1 MFADAQRNRFDESL
15 DRVIAE
21 LPEDLRALMEDV
33 PLIVEDEPSRELAD
47 QLGIDRS
54 TTDLCGLHS
63 GVPLTQRSVQDG
75 ARLPDRMMLFRGPI
89 ERVARHRGGSL
100 TRQVRTTLLHEIG
113 HHFGLGEED
122 LERLGYA

>member
-47 QLGIDRS
+47 QLGIDREF
-54 TTDLCGLHS
+54 LLGGYIS
-63 GVPLTQRSVQDG
+63 GY
-75 ARLPDRMMLFRGPI
+75 LFPGFQACWGPC
-89 ERVARHRGGSL
+89 
-100 TRQVRTTLLHEIG
+100 
-113 HHFGLGEED
+113 FFFCC
-122 LERLGYA
+122 